1 MNTINDKINNI
12 AKVQSTSTQKIYAA
26 TVAQNA
32 TNAQKTAK
40 TITKSQKMN
49 VNVNANAN
57 ANVNANV
64 NVNANAYVN
73 ANAKQ

>member
-12 AKVQSTSTQKIYAA
+12 AKLQNTSTQKTKIYAA

-40 TITKSQKMN
+40 TITKSQKTDA
-49 VNVNANAN
+49 NANAN
-57 ANVNANV
+57 AN
-64 NVNANAYVN
+64 
-73 ANAKQ
+73 ANAK